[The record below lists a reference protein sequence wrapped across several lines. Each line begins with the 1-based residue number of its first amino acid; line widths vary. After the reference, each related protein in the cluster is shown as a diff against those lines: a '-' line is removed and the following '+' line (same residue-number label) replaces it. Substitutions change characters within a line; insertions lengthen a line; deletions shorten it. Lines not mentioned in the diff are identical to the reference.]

1 MPLEFVKLED
11 LLYSLYMKTQSPL
24 VYTLLKIKVYW
35 HLWFYE
41 ELLTSMEPFHWAKG
55 SLEFLNVLTLLKKY
69 IILRTVH

>member
-11 LLYSLYMKTQSPL
+11 LLYSLYM
-24 VYTLLKIKVYW
+24 VENDIHYTLLKIKVYW

-55 SLEFLNVLTLLKKY
+55 SLEF
-69 IILRTVH
+69 